1 MHKSNI
7 PSIIQDFAKRIN
19 SSITVFH
26 ILSLLVT
33 CLSIFGLSLYI
44 QGQKSHQGTPFTYTE
59 GKYRDNDSTVSQ
71 GQLFASKNGKTYTYA
86 WCSGASRILD
96 KNKIFFA
103 NEQDAEKTG
112 RTLSKNC
119 NR

>member
-19 SSITVFH
+19 SGITVFH

-33 CLSIFGLSLYI
+33 CISIFGISLYI
-44 QGQKSHQGTPFTYTE
+44 QRQKSHHNTRLIYTE
-59 GKYRDNDSTVSQ
+59 GKYAENDTAVDQ
-71 GQLFASKNGKTYTYA
+71 GRLFASKNGKTYTYA

-96 KNKIFFA
+96 KNKIYFTSEEA
-103 NEQDAEKTG
+103 AKKTG